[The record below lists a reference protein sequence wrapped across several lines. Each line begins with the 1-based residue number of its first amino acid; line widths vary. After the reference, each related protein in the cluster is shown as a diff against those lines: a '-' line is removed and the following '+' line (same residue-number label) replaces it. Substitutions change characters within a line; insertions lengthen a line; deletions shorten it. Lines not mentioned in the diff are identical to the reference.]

1 MPTGAGAKMSLSEA
15 AAELV
20 RAAEMEV
27 NVATQKKLSSSL
39 EALKESFD
47 TKLNTIQQV
56 VKQSSTNSDD
66 KMTTVNQNIVNL
78 TGKINTVNQNI
89 VELNETMKHTQ
100 KMQSLAWALQ
110 NADIGSFSYYDPN
123 SYSDKNSA
131 DLLRKVLLWFR
142 RGHGCY
148 IGDSMLQH
156 SRYFNEQEKEESREK
171 FRKELA
177 AQIYSL
183 TGANPRWQKET
194 DGRYAIYY
202 S

>member
-1 MPTGAGAKMSLSEA
+1 MSTGAGAKMSLSEA

-39 EALKESFD
+39 EALKQSFD
-47 TKLNTIQQV
+47 TKLNAIQQV

-66 KMTTVNQNIVNL
+66 KMNTVNQNIVNL

-89 VELNETMKHTQ
+89 VDLNETMKHNQ
-100 KMQSLAWALQ
+100 KMQTLEWALQ
-110 NADIGSFSYYDPN
+110 NAEIGSFSYYEPN

-142 RGHGCY
+142 RGEGCY
-148 IGDSMLQH
+148 IGDSTLQQ
-156 SRYFNEQEKEESREK
+156 SRYLNEQQKEESREK

-183 TGANPRWQKET
+183 TGINPRLQKET
-194 DGRYAIYY
+194 DGGYAIYD